1 MAQLEDR
8 LNEIARLIRSDEVAS
23 ALKLHVEQIIESPAF
38 STSKRS
44 GQFLQYIVEKAIVQ
58 DTEALKERTIGIK
71 VFHRSLDYDTG
82 EDAVVRVTAS
92 DVRKRLAQFYS
103 RDGRSSDFEIGLPP
117 GSYAPEIL
125 RLPLT
130 EERVT
135 LPASAL
141 PQYVTVVEEPPPAS
155 SSFSPLEPIAPE
167 SRRRWLIIATSTA
180 IAALLTAV
188 FWMASRFTGSPSS
201 FRHTPWA
208 LLFSGVRPLYVVA
221 SDPDLNEIQILT
233 HHSVSISEYANG
245 QLGCDTLAQPLQPVC
260 LHSLRGDKIA
270 AVDAVALARIS
281 GIAASFNS
289 SIEPHASREIRL
301 SDVKSPRDTLFLGS
315 SRANPWTDLYR
326 DRLDFYIAHDDA
338 TGLQVVR
345 NLHPRNGES
354 EVYVPTA
361 GPQGTGE
368 NYALISFLPNL
379 EGSGRAML
387 LGGATHEGTDL
398 VISIVT
404 DDARFGH
411 LLADC
416 HFVPTGS
423 FQILLKLNMMVGSP
437 LESKIISCHTL
448 DR

>member
-1 MAQLEDR
+1 MAQLEER
-8 LNEIARLIRSDEVAS
+8 LNEIARLIRSDEVARS
-23 ALKLHVEQIIESPAF
+23 LKLHVEQIIESPAF

-44 GQFLQYIVEKAIVQ
+44 GQFLQYIVEKAILQ
-58 DTEALKERTIGIK
+58 DTEALKERTIGIE
-71 VFHRSLDYDTG
+71 VFHRPPDYDTG

-103 RDGRSSDFEIGLPP
+103 RDGHASDFQIGLPP

-125 RLPLT
+125 RLPFT
-130 EERVT
+130 EELVPLPVPT
-135 LPASAL
+135 LPA
-141 PQYVTVVEEPPPAS
+141 YVTVAKEPPAA
-155 SSFSPLEPIAPE
+155 SSFSPLEPLAPQF
-167 SRRRWLIIATSTA
+167 RRRWPLITTPIA

-188 FWMASRFTGSPSS
+188 LWMANRFTGSPSR
-201 FRHTPWA
+201 FCHTPWA
-208 LLFSGVRPLYVVA
+208 LLFSGAHPLYVVA

-233 HHSVSISEYANG
+233 HHSVSVSEYANG
-245 QLGCDTLAQPLQPVC
+245 QLGCDSLAQPLQPVC
-260 LHSLRGDKIA
+260 VHSLRGDKIA
-270 AVDAVALARIS
+270 AVDAGALARIS
-281 GIAASFNS
+281 GIAATFNS

-301 SDVKSPRDTLFLGS
+301 SDVKSPRNTLFLGS

-326 DRLDFYIAHDDA
+326 DRLDFYITHDDA

-368 NYALISFLPNL
+368 NYALISFLSNL

-398 VISIVT
+398 IISIVT
-404 DDARFGH
+404 DDARFER

-416 HFVPTGS
+416 HFAPASS

-448 DR
+448 DH

>member
-1 MAQLEDR
+1 MAQLEER

-58 DTEALKERTIGIK
+58 DTEALKERTIGIE
-71 VFHRSLDYDTG
+71 VFHRSPNYDTG

-103 RDGRSSDFEIGLPP
+103 RDGHASDFQIGLPP

-130 EERVT
+130 EELVPLPAPT
-135 LPASAL
+135 LP
-141 PQYVTVVEEPPPAS
+141 PYVTVPEEPPS
-155 SSFSPLEPIAPE
+155 SSLFFPQEPLAPQ
-167 SRRRWLIIATSTA
+167 SRRRWPLIATLIA
-180 IAALLTAV
+180 VAALLTSAL
-188 FWMASRFTGSPSS
+188 WMANRFTGSPSR
-201 FRHTPWA
+201 FRHTPWVF
-208 LLFSGVRPLYVVA
+208 LFSGARPLYVVA

-233 HHSVSISEYANG
+233 HHSVSVSEYANG
-245 QLGCDTLAQPLQPVC
+245 QLGCDTLAQPLQLVC
-260 LHSLRGDKIA
+260 AHSLRGDKIA

-281 GIAASFNS
+281 GIAATFNS

-326 DRLDFYIAHDDA
+326 DRLDFYITHDDT

-354 EVYVPTA
+354 RVYVPTA

-404 DDARFGH
+404 DYARFEQ

-416 HFVPTGS
+416 HFDPTGS

-437 LESKIISCHTL
+437 LESKVISCHTL
-448 DR
+448 DH

>member
-1 MAQLEDR
+1 MAQLEER
-8 LNEIARLIRSDEVAS
+8 LNEIARLIRSDDVAS

-58 DTEALKERTIGIK
+58 DTEALKERTIGIE
-71 VFHRSLDYDTG
+71 VFHRPPDYDTG

-103 RDGRSSDFEIGLPP
+103 RDGHLSDFQIGLPP

-130 EERVT
+130 EELVP
-135 LPASAL
+135 LPAPTLS
-141 PQYVTVVEEPPPAS
+141 PYVTAADEPPGS
-155 SSFSPLEPIAPE
+155 SSFFPLKLIAPQ
-167 SRRRWLIIATSTA
+167 SRRRWLLIATP
-180 IAALLTAV
+180 IATALLAV
-188 FWMASRFTGSPSS
+188 LWMADRFTGSPCR

-208 LLFSGVRPLYVVA
+208 LLFSGARPLYVVA

-245 QLGCDTLAQPLQPVC
+245 QLGCDSLAQPLQPVC
-260 LHSLRGDKIA
+260 VHSLRGDKIA

-281 GIAASFNS
+281 GIAAAFGS

-315 SRANPWTDLYR
+315 SRANPWTELYR
-326 DRLDFYIAHDDA
+326 DRLDFYITHDDA
-338 TGLQVVR
+338 TGLQIVR
-345 NLHPRNGES
+345 NMHPHNGES
-354 EVYVPTA
+354 KVYVPTA

-404 DDARFGH
+404 DDARFER

-416 HFVPTGS
+416 HFAPTGS

-448 DR
+448 DH

>member
-1 MAQLEDR
+1 MAQLEER

-58 DTEALKERTIGIK
+58 DTEALKERTIGIE
-71 VFHRSLDYDTG
+71 VFHRPPNYDTG

-103 RDGRSSDFEIGLPP
+103 RDGHASDFQIGLPP

-130 EERVT
+130 EELVPLPSPT
-135 LPASAL
+135 LPT
-141 PQYVTVVEEPPPAS
+141 YVTVPEAPPS
-155 SSFSPLEPIAPE
+155 SSLFFPKEPLVPQ
-167 SRRRWLIIATSTA
+167 SRRRWPLIATLIA
-180 IAALLTAV
+180 VAALLTSV
-188 FWMASRFTGSPSS
+188 LWMANRFTGSPSR
-201 FRHTPWA
+201 FRHTPWV
-208 LLFSGVRPLYVVA
+208 LLFSGARPLYVVA

-233 HHSVSISEYANG
+233 HHSVSVSEYANG
-245 QLGCDTLAQPLQPVC
+245 QLGCDTLAQPLQLVC

-281 GIAASFNS
+281 GIAATFNS
-289 SIEPHASREIRL
+289 SIEPHAAREIRL

-326 DRLDFYIAHDDA
+326 DRLDFYITHDDT

-354 EVYVPTA
+354 GVYVPTA

-404 DDARFGH
+404 DYARFEQ

-416 HFVPTGS
+416 HIGPTGS
-423 FQILLKLNMMVGSP
+423 FQILLQLKMMVGSP
-437 LESKIISCHTL
+437 LESKVISCHTL
-448 DR
+448 DH